1 MRERPTIGTAA
12 ATTARPDGLSRGK
25 AAVPSATATPAC
37 PDRYPSPEA
46 SRPRV
51 WVPLTS
57 AAGRGRAHHL
67 FDQLG
72 QGPGARAAREQAARK
87 RAVVRQ
93 QRCACCR
100 GRGAERA
107 QLHDDPD
114 GTVERVG
121 QAVDGPERLGLAL
134 PHPFSARRQC
144 GDQYRCR
151 AQAESAPGIGQPAH
165 GRTLSGLPGPL
176 RRCWHG
182 GQFRIAGTGEPR
194 HGLNSKPSFFSPGQE
209 SIARLGRTGI
219 AVFKNAAAAK
229 RHRPGTAVPVLFMD
243 TGLQSAGPA
252 HIHRKAASTRSRRAV
267 RANSP

>member
-1 MRERPTIGTAA
+1 MRERPTIGTTA

-57 AAGRGRAHHL
+57 AAGRG
-67 FDQLG
+67 
-72 QGPGARAAREQAARK
+72 PGARAAREQAARK

-93 QRCACCR
+93 QRCAGCR

-121 QAVDGPERLGLAL
+121 PAVERPER
-134 PHPFSARRQC
+134 
-144 GDQYRCR
+144 
-151 AQAESAPGIGQPAH
+151 PG
-165 GRTLSGLPGPL
+165 
-176 RRCWHG
+176 
-182 GQFRIAGTGEPR
+182 
-194 HGLNSKPSFFSPGQE
+194 
-209 SIARLGRTGI
+209 
-219 AVFKNAAAAK
+219 
-229 RHRPGTAVPVLFMD
+229 
-243 TGLQSAGPA
+243 
-252 HIHRKAASTRSRRAV
+252 
-267 RANSP
+267 